1 MPSVRRYETKDGRA
15 YYLIRVRRGREK
27 SALSRRWYVPDG
39 WSQRAIDRELA
50 KVSAEFERQVQAG
63 EVISRNEKRL
73 QAAQEAAEAAKIV
86 TLRQYGEKV
95 FMPAKTL
102 TTTENTRA
110 SFQGNLDKWVYPA
123 IGDIKLP
130 EITSAQISALLLDM
144 QGKGKAHATVVKV
157 YTILN
162 SLFKMAYL
170 SDMIARNPMDKVERP
185 KPRKDEIKPQT
196 AQAYTAQEVRDILT
210 ALEGEPLKWRAFIH
224 LLIDTGVRR
233 GEALAVQWED
243 IDFQENTIL
252 ICRNLCYTPD
262 KGIYLDT
269 PKNGRCRMVDVGE
282 DTLQLLKQIREQQG
296 AGGKYIFTQD
306 NSLEPMHPT
315 SPTHYFRQ
323 FSKRNGIKDFHPHK
337 LRHTFASVAITAGA
351 DVVSVSETL
360 GHSDTAVTL
369 RMYTHANDES
379 RRRASRIFR
388 DAIQKDTQKDTPP
401 PEKDTH
407 KADADYNSTQQEN
420 LDTLRAAMII
430 EDK

>member
-63 EVISRNEKRL
+63 EVISRDEKRL

-102 TTTENTRA
+102 TATENTRA